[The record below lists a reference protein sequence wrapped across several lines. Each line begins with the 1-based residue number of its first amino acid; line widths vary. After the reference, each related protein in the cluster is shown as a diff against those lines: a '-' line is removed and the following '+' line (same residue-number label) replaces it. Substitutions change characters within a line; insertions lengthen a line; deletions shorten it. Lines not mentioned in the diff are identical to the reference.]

1 MLSPPSHTPLIA
13 LPALSLDLETTGLD
27 PRRDRIVQLAAVA
40 MDGPRLLDTPRIDR
54 LIDPGIPIPESAT
67 RIHGLSD
74 TDVTG
79 TPDFADVAITLR
91 EALSGRVVVGH
102 HVAFDLAVLR
112 HEAARAG
119 LRWPDPPFLDLG
131 LLVGALDP
139 SRHDLSFEAV
149 TNLLGVTIERRH
161 SAMGD
166 ALAAAGVFARLIP
179 RLRDAN
185 VRTLGEAQVLAAR
198 RTDLVLRQADAG
210 WHAKPGEDLAGVAL
224 PAPARIDS
232 YVFEHRLK
240 DVMSA
245 PPTTITADATLR
257 EAAQLM
263 VAKRIGALLVGAPG
277 DPPLGILTERDLLRA
292 TTQSSIDPAV
302 ATVRQFMSAPVETM
316 DADEMLYRALGRMD
330 RRGIRHLCATAA
342 AGTATG
348 MVSQR
353 DLLRHRARSVLAL
366 EDAIATAETT
376 PALAAAY
383 ATIPDTAARLIA
395 EGVSGVTVAQ
405 VVSNELRALTARAAQ
420 MASTRLF
427 ADRGQAPAPWCLLV
441 LGSAGRGESLLAA
454 DQDNAL
460 IHAGGPGDDGWFA
473 ELGVIVSDILDEAGV
488 PRCKGGVMAAS
499 PDWHGNQ
506 AVWRERVSGWLR
518 RARADDLLNVDIFFD
533 LVPVAGDASFARTLH
548 GEAVHAASRSPLF
561 IALLAA
567 SVAGL
572 APPLGLF
579 GRLRTEAGRIDL
591 KLGGLLP
598 LVSIAR
604 TLALRIG
611 STSLSTPDRLRDA
624 AAAARLSEADLSVLL
639 EIHADLMTLIV
650 RQQIEDLASG
660 VPPSSRVAVKG
671 LPRETIKRL
680 ARELRTLDGI
690 LGSLRGAV
698 SG

>member
-13 LPALSLDLETTGLD
+13 LPAVAFDLETTGLD
-27 PRRDRIVQLAAVA
+27 PRRDRIVQVAAIA
-40 MDGPRLLDTPRIDR
+40 MLGPRMLDAPRIDR

-67 RIHGLSD
+67 RIHGLGD

-79 TPDFADVAITLR
+79 APKFAAMATTLH
-91 EALSGRVVVGH
+91 EVLSGRVVVGH

-119 LRWPDPPFLDLG
+119 LQWPNPPFLDLG

-139 SRHDLSFEAV
+139 WRHDLSLEAV

-161 SAMGD
+161 SAIGD
-166 ALAAAGVFARLIP
+166 ALAAAEAFARLIP
-179 RLRDAN
+179 RLRDADI
-185 VRTLGEAQVLAAR
+185 RTLGEAQVLASR
-198 RTDLVLRQADAG
+198 RADLALRQAGAG
-210 WHAKPGEDLAGVAL
+210 WNATSGEEAACAGL

-232 YVFEHRLK
+232 YVFERRLQ
-240 DVMSA
+240 DVMSTPA
-245 PPTTITADATLR
+245 VTITIDATLR

-263 VAKRIGALLVGAPG
+263 VAKRIGALLIGVPG
-277 DPPLGILTERDLLRA
+277 DPPAGILTERDLLRA
-292 TTQSSIDPAV
+292 IAQSSTDPAV
-302 ATVRQFMSAPVETM
+302 ATVGQFMSTPVEVM
-316 DADEMLYRALGRMD
+316 GADEMLYRALGRMD
-330 RRGIRHLCATAA
+330 RKGIRHLCVAGAAGAA
-342 AGTATG
+342 AG

-353 DLLRHRARSVLAL
+353 DLLRHRARSVHSL
-366 EDAIATAETT
+366 EDAIATADTI

-395 EGVSGVTVAQ
+395 EGVNGVTLAQ

-420 MASTRLF
+420 IASSRLS
-427 ADRGQAPAPWCLLV
+427 AARGEAPAPWCFLV

-460 IHAGGPGDDGWFA
+460 IHAGRPDDDGWFA
-473 ELGVIVSDILDEAGV
+473 ELGGIVSDILDEAGV
-488 PRCKGGVMAAS
+488 PRCKGGVMAANS
-499 PDWHGNQ
+499 EWRGNLE
-506 AVWRERVSGWLR
+506 VWRERVGRWLS
-518 RARADDLLNVDIFFD
+518 RARAADLLNVDIFFD
-533 LVPVAGDASFARTLH
+533 LAPVAGDATLARMLH
-548 GEAVHAASRSPLF
+548 GDAVHAASRTPPF
-561 IALLAA
+561 IALLAE

-579 GRLRTEAGRIDL
+579 GRLRTDAGRVDL

-598 LVSIAR
+598 IVSVAR

-624 AAAARLSEADLSVLL
+624 TAAARLSEGDLSVLL

-650 RQQIEDLASG
+650 RQQIEDLARG
-660 VPPSSRVAVKG
+660 MRPSSRIAVKG
-671 LPRETIKRL
+671 LGRETVKRL
-680 ARELRTLDGI
+680 GRELRILGGI
-690 LGSLRGAV
+690 LESLRGAV